1 MSFGDEDTSSASC
14 EGLFYGQST
23 LDDRA
28 MMMTMLTNRIE
39 LVSKEVGNV
48 RTGNFDR
55 S

>member
-1 MSFGDEDTSSASC
+1 MKTPPPHER
-14 EGLFYGQST
+14 GLFYGQST

-28 MMMTMLTNRIE
+28 MMTMTMLTNRIE